1 MLLGKYTQITQQ
13 IRLYYKT
20 FQPSHPT
27 KKEAT
32 LTGTWDIGKKI
43 LYTLTLPA
51 GAEELTFTAQADGW
65 TNEDPQPSPIEPN
78 K

>member
-1 MLLGKYTQITQQ
+1 MIYRQSRLLLLIPRLMNNGKVFEGT
-13 IRLYYKT
+13 
-20 FQPSHPT
+20 
-27 KKEAT
+27 KEAT

>member
-1 MLLGKYTQITQQ
+1 MAKYLKEQ
-13 IRLYYKT
+13 KK
-20 FQPSHPT
+20 PS
-27 KKEAT
+27 

>member
-1 MLLGKYTQITQQ
+1 MKQ
-13 IRLYYKT
+13 KT
-20 FQPSHPT
+20 GFLQWF
-27 KKEAT
+27 KNQK
-32 LTGTWDIGKKI
+32 LGKKI

>member
-1 MLLGKYTQITQQ
+1 MGYRQKNTLYVNITC
-13 IRLYYKT
+13 
-20 FQPSHPT
+20 
-27 KKEAT
+27 
-32 LTGTWDIGKKI
+32 
-43 LYTLTLPA
+43 

>member
-1 MLLGKYTQITQQ
+1 MGYTAQ
-13 IRLYYKT
+13 
-20 FQPSHPT
+20 
-27 KKEAT
+27 
-32 LTGTWDIGKKI
+32 KI